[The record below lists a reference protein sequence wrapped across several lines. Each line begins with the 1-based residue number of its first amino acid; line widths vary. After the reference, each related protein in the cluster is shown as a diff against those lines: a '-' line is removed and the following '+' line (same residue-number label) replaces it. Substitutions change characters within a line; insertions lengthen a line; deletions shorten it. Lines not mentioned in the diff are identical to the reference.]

1 MIEHWLP
8 VGAGVFLIGMML
20 YGHYRG
26 LLRQCVSVGALL
38 LTFLLVRVATPY
50 VTEYLSENS
59 WIKDRAAGVI
69 MDAVGWNEPSPE
81 ESTVPS
87 IQRIVIEELKLPQS
101 VKDSLLENNN
111 HEYYDLL
118 GVSQFGE
125 YVSSYLANELIN
137 TVVSATVF
145 VVCYFLIQ
153 VTVRW
158 LDLLSRLPI
167 IHGLN
172 HIAGAVLGL
181 AQGLLILWVAAL
193 LLSIFSATPTGQIL
207 KEEVYTSRW
216 LTILYEN
223 NPIGIFL

>member
-1 MIEHWLP
+1 
-8 VGAGVFLIGMML
+8 
-20 YGHYRG
+20 
-26 LLRQCVSVGALL
+26 
-38 LTFLLVRVATPY
+38 
-50 VTEYLSENS
+50 
-59 WIKDRAAGVI
+59 